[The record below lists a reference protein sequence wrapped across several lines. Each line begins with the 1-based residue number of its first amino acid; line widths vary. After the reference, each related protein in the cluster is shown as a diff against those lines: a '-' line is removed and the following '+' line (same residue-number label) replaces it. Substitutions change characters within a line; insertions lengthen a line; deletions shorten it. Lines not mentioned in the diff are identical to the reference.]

1 MKQKLPPTDTHLT
14 CPLCNAG
21 GSYSVWAN
29 GYGYCHSCDTST
41 KGQRAAKEKPTERK
55 APTVMTTDLTLKF
68 HPMRGTD
75 IDVEK
80 FYGTQTGV
88 SPEGDPVT
96 RVYPYPHRPKTRI
109 LPKDFSKNYGFTND
123 HLFGMDKFNAGSSK
137 YLTITEGE
145 EDAMAAY
152 QMLGKTFPVVS
163 LPSASSVKSVL
174 QNIEAY
180 NYIKAF
186 SAIIIAT
193 DNDESGNKS
202 AEILQRAFPGRCYRV
217 NMTTHK
223 DASAYLQA
231 GSASDFKYAWINRQK
246 YVPDNVFNTTDQ
258 FEKIIRDDKGSMYIP
273 TGIKDLDEKL
283 LGLMQGHFTVFTAP
297 EGIGK
302 QLPNTTPIPTPKG
315 FTLMG
320 DIKVGD
326 SIFGAD
332 GRSTRVTY
340 VTETQNDVPCYEL
353 TFADGTTQVAGGPH
367 RWGVITT
374 DGVYKV
380 KTTDEM
386 LTEGVIRGEN
396 VARYSVPICK
406 PIQGMSDY
414 LDKGDYDSLPID
426 PYSLGFWLGDGHS
439 YSANISVGREDL
451 DQFESLFDVS
461 FKREYRTCYSYRVES
476 LTHKQLNTQYLL
488 GNKHIPTAYLTAGT
502 KERQALLQGMMDS
515 DGGVEGS
522 GCLFYTSSPELK
534 DGFLMLARGLGYK
547 CRVTSKQSKLYGV
560 PKKMSYRIW
569 FLAHGDRP
577 IFKYQRKQDKVV
589 YCKTRRA
596 THKTIRSIVPV
607 ESVPSRCITVD
618 NADHLYLCGDHYTVT
633 HNTELMRKLEYNLL
647 ANHPTVPIAV
657 MHLEETK
664 KRSLLGLASYFLDK
678 DVTIQDTETI
688 TNDNGDE
695 EIVYLPSYKGTS
707 EDEVL
712 QAIREFTDRENF
724 YQFTLSVDDDPM
736 SILEQIRYF
745 AEVCGCRYVFF
756 EPIQDLAYSRQNDA
770 SIEGWLSELS
780 TKLARL
786 ATELGVGIVS
796 IAHEND
802 DGQIR
807 DCRMIGKR
815 ASVVIKLQR
824 DKLAEDIDTKNT
836 THVLV
841 DKNRPV
847 GPTGYGG
854 MLEFHP
860 ESFTLSEKEF

>member
-1 MKQKLPPTDTHLT
+1 MRQTSPPIKTHRT
-14 CPLCNAG
+14 CPSCGAG

-29 GYGYCHSCDTST
+29 GAGFCHSCNQSLHGEADQE
-41 KGQRAAKEKPTERK
+41 KQVKHKEPSRM
-55 APTVMTTDLTLKF
+55 PTDLVLKD
-68 HPMRGTD
+68 HPMRGVD
-75 IDVEK
+75 SDVEK
-80 FYGTQTGV
+80 FYGVQTGM
-88 SPEGDPVT
+88 SESGDPVT

-123 HLFGMDKFNAGSSK
+123 YLFGMDKFNAGSSK

-145 EDAMAAY
+145 EDTLAAY
-152 QMLGKTFPVVS
+152 QLLGKTFPVVS
-163 LPSASSVKSVL
+163 LPSAGSVKSVL
-174 QNIEAY
+174 QNKEAY
-180 NYIKAF
+180 NFIKAF

-193 DNDESGNKS
+193 DNDEAGNKS

-231 GSASDFKYAWINRQK
+231 GHGSDFKFAWINRQK

-273 TGIKDLDEKL
+273 TGIADLDERL

-297 EGIGK
+297 EGVGK
-302 QLPNTTPIPTPKG
+302 QLPNTTLMPTPDG

-320 DIKVGD
+320 DLEVGD
-326 SIFGAD
+326 TIFGAD
-332 GRSTRVTY
+332 GKFTEVTF
-340 VTETQNDVPCYEL
+340 VTETQHGVPCYEL
-353 TFADGTTQVAGGPH
+353 TFSDGTTQVAGGPH
-367 RWGVITT
+367 KWGVYTT
-374 DGVYKV
+374 DNTYKV

-386 LTEGVIRGEN
+386 LSEGVTRGEG
-396 VARYSVPICK
+396 VALYSVPICQ
-406 PIQGMSDY
+406 PIKGWGDY
-414 LDKGDYDSLPID
+414 LDKGDLDPLPID
-426 PYSLGFWLGDGHS
+426 PYSLGFWLGDGNS
-439 YSANISVGREDL
+439 YSANISVGKEDV

-461 FKREYRTCYSYRVES
+461 FKHEYRTCYAYRVES
-476 LTHKQLNTQYLL
+476 LTHKQLRSQDLIA
-488 GNKHIPTAYLTAGT
+488 NKHIPALYFNASIN
-502 KERQALLQGMMDS
+502 ERQALLQGMVDS
-515 DGGVEGS
+515 DGGVEGT
-522 GCLFYTSSPELK
+522 GCLFYTSSERLR

-547 CRVTSKQSKLYGV
+547 CRVTSKQSKLYGA
-560 PKKMSYRIW
+560 PKKTAYRIW

-577 IFKYQRKQDKVV
+577 IFKYTRKQEKVV
-589 YCKTRRA
+589 YCKTYRA
-596 THKTIRSIVPV
+596 TRKTIRSITPV
-607 ESVPSRCITVD
+607 ASVPSRCITVD
-618 NADHLYLCGDHYTVT
+618 NEDHLYLCGEAYTVT

-647 ANHPTVPIAV
+647 ANHPTIPIAI

-664 KRSLLGLASYFLDK
+664 KRSLLGLASYFLNK
-678 DVTIQDTETI
+678 DVTLQDTKTV
-688 TNDNGDE
+688 TNDRGDE
-695 EIVYLPSYKGTS
+695 EIVYLPSYKGTP

-712 QAIREFTDRENF
+712 QAIKEFTSRENF

-756 EPIQDLAYSRQNDA
+756 EPIQDLAYSRQNDS

-780 TKLARL
+780 TKLSRL

-815 ASVVIKLQR
+815 ASVVIKLSR
-824 DKLAEDIDTKNT
+824 DKLSTDDDTRNT
-836 THVLV
+836 TSLIV

-847 GPTGYGG
+847 GPTGFGG

-860 ESFTLSEKEF
+860 ESFTLAEKEF